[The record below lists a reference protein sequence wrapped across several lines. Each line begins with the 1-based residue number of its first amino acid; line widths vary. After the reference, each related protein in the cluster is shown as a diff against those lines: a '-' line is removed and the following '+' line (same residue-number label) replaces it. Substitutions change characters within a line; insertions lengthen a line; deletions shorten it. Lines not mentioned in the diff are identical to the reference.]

1 MDVATAAAMRNIDQR
16 TIRTYRVPGIVL
28 MENAGLQLARV
39 LHEQWP
45 DLAHRHITI
54 VTGRGN
60 NGGDGFILARHLWQ
74 RGIGVQMLLLA
85 AGRSLRG
92 DARRAY
98 VMARAYGVPMTT
110 CTTLATWR
118 RATRDLHKTDLIV
131 DAMLGTGLQRP
142 ATGLY
147 AEAICTVNTLGKPI
161 IAVDIPSGL
170 WADQGDA
177 PEPHI
182 RATHTVTFALPKCG
196 LLLPPANTAVGRL
209 YIADIGIPRS
219 AIEAEA
225 IPVHWLEAQEVQGA
239 LPVRRPEAH
248 KGSHGHL
255 LVVAGS
261 PGKTGAAILASR
273 AALRAG
279 AGLVTLALPAS
290 LNRALEAHVTEVMTL
305 PLVETPTVAIAAQG
319 REAIHHF
326 AANVQALVVGP
337 GLGTDPDTIACVH
350 SVLRGTTAPIVL
362 DADGLNCLVNH
373 LHVLEEVTTPIILT
387 PHPGEMARLLGVTTA
402 QIQAQRWHVALD
414 FARRY
419 RVWVV
424 LKGAQTVIYTPAG
437 QRWVNSTGNVAL
449 ATAGTGDVLAGAIG
463 AFLCQGLEP
472 QQAAC
477 CGVYLHGL
485 AGDRLRDRVG
495 STGLIASDVVEE
507 LPYAMRA
514 LREGKTCSLW

>member
-1 MDVATAAAMRNIDQR
+1 MEVATAAAMRNIDQR
-16 TIRTYRVPGIVL
+16 TIKTYRVPGIVL

-39 LHEQWP
+39 MHEQWP
-45 DLAHRHITI
+45 DLAQRHVTI

-74 RGIGVQMLLLA
+74 RGIDVQVLLLA

-98 VMARAYGVPMTT
+98 VMARAYGVPMAT
-110 CTTLATWR
+110 CTTLTAWR
-118 RATRDLHKTDLIV
+118 RATRDLHKTGIVV

-142 ATGLY
+142 AAGGY
-147 AEAICTVNTLGKPI
+147 AEAICTLNALGKPI
-161 IAVDIPSGL
+161 VAVDIPSGL

-196 LLLPPANTAVGRL
+196 LLLPPADAAVGHL
-209 YIADIGIPRS
+209 HIADIGIPRS

-225 IPVHWLEAQEVQGA
+225 IPVHWLEASEVQQA
-239 LPVRRPEAH
+239 LPLRRPEAH
-248 KGSHGHL
+248 KGNHGHL

-261 PGKTGAAILASR
+261 PGKTGAAMLASR
-273 AALRAG
+273 SALRAG
-279 AGLVTLALPAS
+279 AGLVTLALPGS

-305 PLVETPTVAIAAQG
+305 PLAETPTAAIAAQG
-319 REAIHHF
+319 REAICHF
-326 AANVQALVVGP
+326 ASKVQALVLGP
-337 GLGTDPDTIACVH
+337 GLGTEPDTVACVH
-350 SVLRGTTAPIVL
+350 SVLRDATIPIVL
-362 DADGLNCLVNH
+362 DADGLNCLVGH
-373 LHVLEEVTTPIILT
+373 LHVLEECTTPIILT

-402 QIQAQRWHVALD
+402 EIQTQRWSVALD

-419 RVWVV
+419 RAWVV
-424 LKGAQTVIYTPAG
+424 LKGARTVIYTPDG
-437 QRWVNSTGNVAL
+437 QRWVNPTGNAAL

-472 QQAAC
+472 QQAAL

-485 AGDRLRDRVG
+485 AGDRLRDRMG
-495 STGLIASDVVEE
+495 SAGLIASDVVEE
-507 LPYAMRA
+507 LPYAVRA
-514 LREGKTCSLW
+514 VQEGEACSL